1 MVQFFNTKV
10 EKKIEKNGKKKMKI
24 EGQSYKTIW
33 FENNLVKIIDQT
45 KLPHR
50 FVIKDLK
57 TVKDSINAIKT
68 MEVRG
73 APLIGATAAYGL
85 VLSIIEDNDLSFL
98 KKSSEEL
105 IASRPT
111 AINLKWAVE
120 RMMKKLTGINE
131 KDILKVA
138 LEEAKAIKEE
148 DEEFCKKIGLNVLQ
162 IIEEISNKKKDIV
175 NILTHCN
182 AGWLATIDWGTATS
196 PIYHAHQKGIKVHVW
211 VDETRPRN
219 QGANLTSY
227 ELNEEGISNT
237 VITDNAGGILMQR
250 GQVDMCIVGTDRT
263 LSNGDV
269 CNKIGTYLKAL
280 SAKDN
285 NVPFYVALPSSTI
298 DWSIKDHKQIPIEE
312 RNSEELSY
320 VEGIDENNEIKKVR
334 IYPQK
339 SKSLN
344 LAFDVTPAKLV
355 TGLITEKGICE
366 ASEKG
371 LKGLFK

>member
-1 MVQFFNTKV
+1 MR
-10 EKKIEKNGKKKMKI
+10 I
-24 EGQSYKTIW
+24 EGKSYKTIW

-45 KLPHR
+45 KLPHQ

-57 TVKDSINAIKT
+57 SVKDAVNAIKT
-68 MEVRG
+68 MQVRG

-85 VLSIIEDNDLSFL
+85 ALSIIEKNDLSFL
-98 KKSSEEL
+98 RKSSAEL

-111 AINLKWAVE
+111 AINLKWAVD
-120 RMMKKLTGINE
+120 RMMKKLSGVND
-131 KDILKVA
+131 KDILKIA
-138 LEEAKAIKEE
+138 LDEAKAITEE
-148 DEEFCKKIGLNVLQ
+148 DEKFCKSIGLNGLK
-162 IIEEISNKKKDIV
+162 IIEDVYNNKKNTV

-285 NVPFYVALPSSTI
+285 NIPFYVALPSSTI
-298 DWSIKDHKQIPIEE
+298 DWNIKDHKQIPIEE
-312 RNSEELSY
+312 RNSEELSH

>member
-1 MVQFFNTKV
+1 MN
-10 EKKIEKNGKKKMKI
+10 I
-24 EGQSYKTIW
+24 EGKAYRTIW
-33 FENNLVKIIDQT
+33 FENNSVKIIDQT
-45 KLPHR
+45 KLPHQ
-50 FVIKDLK
+50 FIIKNLK
-57 TVKDSINAIKT
+57 TIKDSINAIKT

-85 VLSIIEDNDLSFL
+85 VLSIIENKDQSFL
-98 KKSSEEL
+98 KKSSEDL

-111 AINLKWAVE
+111 AINLKWAVD
-120 RMMKKLTGINE
+120 RMMKKLSGVNSNE
-131 KDILKVA
+131 ILKIA
-138 LEEAKAIKEE
+138 LEEAETIVLE
-148 DEEFCKKIGLNVLQ
+148 DVEFCKNIGLNGLK
-162 IIEEISNKKKDIV
+162 IIEEIYNKKKDTV

-196 PIYHAHQKGIKVHVW
+196 PIYHAHKKGIKVHVW

-227 ELNEEGISNT
+227 ELNEEGIPNT
-237 VITDNAGGILMQR
+237 IIADNTGGILMQR

-280 SAKDN
+280 AAKDN

-298 DWSIKDHKQIPIEE
+298 DWSIKDSKDIPIEE
-312 RNSEELSY
+312 RDPAELSF
-320 VEGIDENNEIKKVR
+320 VEGLDKDKKLQKIL
-334 IYPQK
+334 IYPLK

-344 LAFDVTPAKLV
+344 LAFDITPAKYV
-355 TGLITEKGICE
+355 TGLITENGVCE

-371 LKGLFK
+371 LKELFK

>member
-1 MVQFFNTKV
+1 
-10 EKKIEKNGKKKMKI
+10 MKI
-24 EGQSYKTIW
+24 ENKTYRTIW

-45 KLPHR
+45 KLPHQ
-50 FVIKDLK
+50 FIIKDLK
-57 TVKDSINAIKT
+57 TVKDAINSIKT

-85 VLSIIEDNDLSFL
+85 VLSIIEKNDLSFL
-98 KKSSEEL
+98 KKSSEDL

-111 AINLKWAVE
+111 AINLKWAVD
-120 RMMKKLTGINE
+120 RMMKKLSGIND
-131 KDILKVA
+131 KDVLKVA
-138 LEEAKAIKEE
+138 LNEAKVIVDE
-148 DEEFCKKIGLNVLQ
+148 DVSFCKNIGLNGLK
-162 IIEEISNKKKDIV
+162 IIEEIYNKKKDTV

-227 ELNEEGISNT
+227 ELNEEKIPNT

-280 SAKDN
+280 AAKDN

-298 DWSIKDHKQIPIEE
+298 DWNIKDHKKIPIEE
-312 RNSEELSY
+312 RNSEELSH
-320 VEGIDENNEIKKVR
+320 VEGIDKNNQVTKVR
-334 IYPQK
+334 IYPKK
-339 SKSLN
+339 SKSIN
-344 LAFDVTPAKLV
+344 LAFDVTPAKYV
-355 TGLITEKGICE
+355 TGLITEKGICD